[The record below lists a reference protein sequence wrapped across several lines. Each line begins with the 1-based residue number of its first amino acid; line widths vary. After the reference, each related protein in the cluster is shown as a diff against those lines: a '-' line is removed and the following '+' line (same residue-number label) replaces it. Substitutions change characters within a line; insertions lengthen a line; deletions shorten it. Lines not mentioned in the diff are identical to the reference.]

1 MGSTEMSTNE
11 SATESK
17 ITPEDLRDKL
27 QAFQG
32 DVQGKVDDQK
42 MSIATVAGGVGM
54 ALMIL
59 MFLLGKR
66 AGKKKSAIVE
76 IRRV

>member
-1 MGSTEMSTNE
+1 MATASAATTTTN
-11 SATESK
+11 TK

-27 QAFQG
+27 QSFQG

-42 MSIATVAGGVGM
+42 TTLATVAGGVGL
-54 ALMIL
+54 ALMII
-59 MFLLGKR
+59 MFLVGKR
-66 AGKKKSAIVE
+66 SGKKKSAIVE

>member
-1 MGSTEMSTNE
+1 MSETVQNDKPE
-11 SATESK
+11 VPEK
-17 ITPEDLRDKL
+17 ITPDDLKNKL

-32 DVQGKVDDQK
+32 DVQGKVDDK
-42 MSIATVAGGVGM
+42 KTSIAAVAGGAATV
-54 ALMIL
+54 LMIL

-66 AGKKKSAIVE
+66 AGKKKSAVIE

>member
-1 MGSTEMSTNE
+1 M
-11 SATESK
+11 ATKLDPTTTK

-27 QAFQG
+27 QSFQG

-42 MSIATVAGGVGM
+42 TTLATVAGGVGL
-54 ALMIL
+54 ALMII
-59 MFLLGKR
+59 MFLVGKR
-66 AGKKKSAIVE
+66 SGKKKSAIVE

>member
-1 MGSTEMSTNE
+1 MATNQPSTDP
-11 SATESK
+11 K
-17 ITPEDLRDKL
+17 ITPDDLRAKL

-76 IRRV
+76 IRRI

>member
-1 MGSTEMSTNE
+1 MAKTIAPDQTGE
-11 SATESK
+11 
-17 ITPEDLRDKL
+17 ITPDDLRAKL

-32 DVQGKVDDQK
+32 DIQGKVDDQK
-42 MSIATVAGGVGM
+42 TSIATVAGGVGM
-54 ALMIL
+54 ALMII

-66 AGKKKSAIVE
+66 SGKKKSAIVE

>member
-1 MGSTEMSTNE
+1 MATNE
-11 SATESK
+11 PAAPTK

-32 DVQGKVDDQK
+32 EVQGKVDDQK

>member
-1 MGSTEMSTNE
+1 MATNE
-11 SATESK
+11 PDAPSK

-32 DVQGKVDDQK
+32 DVQGKVDDKK

-66 AGKKKSAIVE
+66 SGKKKTTLVE
-76 IRRV
+76 IRRI

>member
-1 MGSTEMSTNE
+1 M
-11 SATESK
+11 ATKETATPSK

>member
-1 MGSTEMSTNE
+1 MAKDQPDVPE
-11 SATESK
+11 K
-17 ITPEDLRDKL
+17 ITPDDLKSKL

-32 DVQGKVDDQK
+32 DVQGKVDDK
-42 MSIATVAGGVGM
+42 KTSIAAVAGGVGAVM
-54 ALMIL
+54 MLL

-66 AGKKKSAIVE
+66 SGKKKSAVVE

>member
-1 MGSTEMSTNE
+1 MAKKSPVDTPE
-11 SATESK
+11 K
-17 ITPEDLRDKL
+17 ITPDDLRNKL
-27 QAFQG
+27 QSLQG
-32 DVQGKVDDQK
+32 EVQGRVDDK
-42 MSIATVAGGVGM
+42 KTTLASIAAGGGL

-59 MFLLGKR
+59 FFLLGKR

>member
-1 MGSTEMSTNE
+1 MAKNE
-11 SATESK
+11 PATATK

-32 DVQGKVDDQK
+32 EVQGKVDDQK
-42 MSIATVAGGVGM
+42 MSIATVAGGAGM
-54 ALMIL
+54 VFLLL

-66 AGKKKSAIVE
+66 SGKKKSAIVE

>member
-1 MGSTEMSTNE
+1 M
-11 SATESK
+11 ATETPTH
-17 ITPEDLRDKL
+17 ITPDDIQNKL
-27 QAFQG
+27 AALQG
-32 DVQGKVDDQK
+32 EVQGTVDEAK
-42 MSIATVAGGVGM
+42 PKLAAVAAGGAI
-54 ALMIL
+54 ALMLI

>member
-1 MGSTEMSTNE
+1 MAKKIE
-11 SATESK
+11 SATPTK
-17 ITPEDLRDKL
+17 ITPDDVRDKL

-32 DVQGKVDDQK
+32 DIQGKVNDQK

-54 ALMIL
+54 ALLII

-66 AGKKKSAIVE
+66 SGKKKSAIVE

>member
-1 MGSTEMSTNE
+1 MATNE
-11 SATESK
+11 TVTDSK
-17 ITPEDLRDKL
+17 ITPEDLRAKL

-66 AGKKKSAIVE
+66 AGKKKSAVIE